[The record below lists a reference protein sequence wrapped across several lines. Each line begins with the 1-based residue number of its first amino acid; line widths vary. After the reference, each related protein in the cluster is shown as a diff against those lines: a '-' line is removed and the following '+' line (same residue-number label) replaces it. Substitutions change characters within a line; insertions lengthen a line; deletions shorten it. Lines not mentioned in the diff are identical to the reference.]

1 MILGSVNESREAIVL
16 IAVLDKD
23 QKYQMLKAVI
33 DTGYTGCLILP
44 MSLIASMGLTCYAQ
58 QEGLLGD
65 GSIHLFNV
73 YESSVI
79 RDGQVRVI
87 EINDSEADP
96 LIGMGLLE
104 GYELRIEAIPGGN
117 VTIQALFSRN

>member
-1 MILGSVNESREAIVL
+1 MILGNVNESREAIVQL
-16 IAVLDKD
+16 AVLDKD
-23 QKYQMLKAVI
+23 QKYQMVKAVV

-44 MSLIASMGLTCYAQ
+44 MPLIASMGLTCYAQ

-73 YESSVI
+73 YESCVI
-79 RDGQVRVI
+79 WDGQVRTI

-104 GYELRIEAIPGGN
+104 GYELRIEAIPGGT
-117 VTIQALFSRN
+117 VTIQTLFGRN